1 MSTQKINL
9 ESWKPRSEADRNSV
23 LAELQAIL
31 ASSHF
36 SNSKRYPALLRYV
49 VESRLAGRSDQLKE
63 RTLGMEVFHRPAD
76 YDTNT
81 DTVVRYTAG
90 EVRKRLAMYY
100 HEDHPDSVLQIS
112 LPAGSYVPEFMR
124 VVPEEEATEA
134 QALENSLPQTVEPAA
149 LAAIPWHESASPV
162 AQPAFAVRGGR
173 LWKIAAISLIL
184 LSVVLSIT
192 ALMRYRATA
201 QDRIL
206 AQFWSPLVHDPA
218 GVLICSGGSV
228 FSPNNYSGVMTAGK
242 GVEYPFISMPVV
254 FSLARLSALLE
265 HGGAKYALQASAST
279 PLTDLRDRSVVM
291 VGAYNNDWS
300 LRLVSPLRFHFAP
313 ESSASIID
321 SQRPNVRWARDGSM
335 PYSSGD
341 DYALVARFRDS
352 TTGSIVLVL
361 GGLGRNGTEAATQF
375 VTTPQYLHLLADRVG
390 KNLRSQNIEVVLKTN
405 VIEGKTGAP
414 SIQAIH
420 TW

>member
-1 MSTQKINL
+1 M
-9 ESWKPRSEADRNSV
+9 
-23 LAELQAIL
+23 IL

-49 VESRLAGRSDQLKE
+49 VESRLAGKSDQLKE
-63 RTLGMEVFHRPAD
+63 RTLGVEVFHRPAD

-100 HEDHPDSVLQIS
+100 HEDHPESVLQIS

-124 VVPEEEATEA
+124 VVPEAESADSLRVETAP
-134 QALENSLPQTVEPAA
+134 ALSADVSM
-149 LAAIPWHESASPV
+149 LAASSSLEPMSH
-162 AQPAFAVRGGR
+162 PAPQVLPTTSSRF
-173 LWKIAAISLIL
+173 WKITAISLIILGVL
-184 LSVVLSIT
+184 LFT
-192 ALMRYRATA
+192 AAVARYRVTS
-201 QDRIL
+201 QDRVL

-228 FSPNNYSGVMTAGK
+228 FSPNNYSGVQTAGK

-265 HGGAKYALQASAST
+265 RGGAKYALQASAST
-279 PLTDLRDRSVVM
+279 PLTDLRDRSVIM

-300 LRLVSPLRFHFAP
+300 LRLVAPLRFHFAP
-313 ESSASIID
+313 ESNASIVD
-321 SQRPNVRWARDGSM
+321 SQKPDVRWARDASL
-335 PYSSGD
+335 PYSSGE
-341 DYALVARFRDS
+341 DYALVARFRDP
-352 TTGSIVLVL
+352 TTGSVLLVL

-375 VTTPQYLHLLADRVG
+375 VTTPQYLHILADRVG
-390 KNLRSQNIEVVLKTN
+390 KNLGDQNIEVVLKTN

-414 SIQAIH
+414 SIEDIH

>member
-1 MSTQKINL
+1 M
-9 ESWKPRSEADRNSV
+9 EAWKPKSEADRNIV
-23 LAELQAIL
+23 LAELQTIL

-49 VESRLAGRSDQLKE
+49 VESRLEGKSEQLKE
-63 RTLGMEVFHRPAD
+63 RTLGVEVFHRPAD

-100 HEDHPDSVLQIS
+100 HEDHPESVLQIS

-124 VVPEEEATEA
+124 VVPATETSD
-134 QALENSLPQTVEPAA
+134 SLPIETAPALPA
-149 LAAIPWHESASPV
+149 DVSTLAASSSLKPTSHPV
-162 AQPAFAVRGGR
+162 PNVLPMTGSRF
-173 LWKIAAISLIL
+173 WKIAAISLMVLGVL
-184 LSVVLSIT
+184 LSIVAIT
-192 ALMRYRATA
+192 RYRVTS
-201 QDRIL
+201 QDRVL

-228 FSPNNYSGVMTAGK
+228 FSPNNYSGVRTADK

-265 HGGAKYALQASAST
+265 HGSAKYALQASAST
-279 PLTDLRDRSVVM
+279 PLTDLRDRSVIM

-300 LRLVSPLRFHFAP
+300 LRLVAPLRFHFAP
-313 ESSASIID
+313 ESSASIVD
-321 SQRPNVRWARDGSM
+321 SQKPNVRWARDASL

-341 DYALVARFRDS
+341 DYALIARFRDP
-352 TTGSIVLVL
+352 TTGSVVLVL

-390 KNLRSQNIEVVLKTN
+390 KNLGNQNIEVVLKTN
-405 VIEGKTGAP
+405 VIDGKTGAP
-414 SIQAIH
+414 SIQDIH

>member
-1 MSTQKINL
+1 MSTQRINL
-9 ESWKPRSEADRNSV
+9 EIWKPRSEADRNTV
-23 LAELQAIL
+23 LAELQTIL

-49 VESRLAGRSDQLKE
+49 VESRLAGKSDQLKE
-63 RTLGMEVFHRPAD
+63 RTLGMEVFQRPAD
-76 YDTNT
+76 YDTST

-100 HEDHPDSVLQIS
+100 HEDHPESVLQIS

-124 VVPEEEATEA
+124 VVPEDEHADSSAIETVVMPPAEAATFA
-134 QALENSLPQTVEPAA
+134 
-149 LAAIPWHESASPV
+149 SASWLESTSHPV
-162 AQPAFAVRGGR
+162 PHVQPAPGR
-173 LWKIAAISLIL
+173 PSWKIAALSLIV
-184 LSVVLSIT
+184 LSVILSI
-192 ALMRYRATA
+192 AAVMRYRATS
-201 QDRIL
+201 QDRVL
-206 AQFWSPLVHDPA
+206 TQFWSPLVHDPA

-279 PLTDLRDRSVVM
+279 PLTDLRDRSVIM

-300 LRLVSPLRFHFAP
+300 LRLVAPLRFHFAP
-313 ESSASIID
+313 ESKASIVD
-321 SQRPNVRWARDGSM
+321 SQRPSVRWARDASL

-341 DYALVARFRDS
+341 DYALVARFRDP

-375 VTTPQYLHLLADRVG
+375 VTTPQYLHMLSDRVG
-390 KNLRSQNIEVVLKTN
+390 KNLGNQNIEVVLKTN

-414 SIQAIH
+414 SIQDIH